1 MAANTAPIFGRL
13 PEAQWNTTNITAA
26 NTAKDGASGTV
37 YDLFTAG
44 VDGSYLVRM
53 VIRPRG
59 TNVAT
64 VMRVFVN
71 NGSATTTAANNSLVS
86 EVTLPAT
93 TNTET
98 AAINGVEVPLN
109 MPLPGGYKLF
119 ATIGTAV
126 AGGFSV
132 TTFGADY

>member
-44 VDGSYLVRM
+44 VDGSYLVKM

-71 NGSATTTAANNSLVS
+71 NGSATTTAANNSLVA
-86 EVTLPAT
+86 EITLPAT

-119 ATIGTAV
+119 ATIGTGV

-132 TTFGADY
+132 TVFGADY